1 MNGNSMVEQVNRL
14 VGNLLAANSV
24 VWLPDVGTLRVERQ
38 AARRLSRRE
47 VQPPVRLVNFS
58 SQRSGESLVDAIAR
72 AARCDQATA
81 EDIYARWLSRV
92 RTENGVVMEG
102 VGELKFKH
110 FTPDEAFDRR
120 LNPQGRRPMRV
131 HTPRRLDWSVWV
143 GLVAAV
149 LAVGGLVY
157 QFGLERNPLA
167 DIVREAFFIASSG
180 RPGPVLID
188 IPKDVQIAETEYAPA
203 AGEAL
208 AAGSVAED
216 AAAGEGGVV
225 AAGNDAAAATGNAAG
240 TIAAGAPAD
249 AAAKGAPTG
258 APAPRP
264 AEAANPSV
272 SAPAASA
279 PAASAQPSAQVAA
292 APEPAAPA
300 GEPLRMTSKRH
311 YVVLGVYSTLE
322 NAERAAAIAAKKE
335 PAMRCTVYRFGGKF
349 MVSPFESD
357 DVEAS
362 RQFMRAG
369 RSAFPE
375 MWVYSAK

>member
-102 VGELKFKH
+102 VGELKFKN

-120 LNPQGRRPMRV
+120 LNPQGRKPMRV

-157 QFGLERNPLA
+157 QFGLERNPL
-167 DIVREAFFIASSG
+167 DEPEPEFVGAS
-180 RPGPVLID
+180 V
-188 IPKDVQIAETEYAPA
+188 PA

-208 AAGSVAED
+208 AAGSAAE
-216 AAAGEGGVV
+216 AGGVI
-225 AAGNDAAAATGNAAG
+225 AAGNDAAANNAAG
-240 TIAAGAPAD
+240 ATAD

-279 PAASAQPSAQVAA
+279 QPSAQVAA
-292 APEPAAPA
+292 APKPAAPA
-300 GEPLRMTSKRH
+300 GEPVRMTSKRH

-322 NAERAAAIAAKKE
+322 NAERAAALAAKKE

>member
-102 VGELKFKH
+102 VGELKFKN

-157 QFGLERNPLA
+157 QFGLERNPL
-167 DIVREAFFIASSG
+167 DEPEAEFVEAS
-180 RPGPVLID
+180 V
-188 IPKDVQIAETEYAPA
+188 PA

-208 AAGSVAED
+208 AAGSAVED
-216 AAAGEGGVV
+216 AAAEAGGVV

-249 AAAKGAPTG
+249 AAAKGAPTD
-258 APAPRP
+258 APAPRS
-264 AEAANPSV
+264 AEAANPS
-272 SAPAASA
+272 ASA
-279 PAASAQPSAQVAA
+279 PATSAPSAAAQPSAQLAA
-292 APEPAAPA
+292 APKPAAPA

-322 NAERAAAIAAKKE
+322 NAERAAALAAKKE

>member
-58 SQRSGESLVDAIAR
+58 SQRSGEPLVDAIAR

-102 VGELKFKH
+102 VGELKFKN

-157 QFGLERNPLA
+157 QFGLERNPL
-167 DIVREAFFIASSG
+167 DEPEAEFVEVS
-180 RPGPVLID
+180 
-188 IPKDVQIAETEYAPA
+188 EPA

-208 AAGSVAED
+208 AAGSAVED
-216 AAAGEGGVV
+216 AAAEAGGVF

-240 TIAAGAPAD
+240 TNAAVAPAD
-249 AAAKGAPTG
+249 AAVKGAPTG
-258 APAPRP
+258 APAPRS

>member
-102 VGELKFKH
+102 VGELKFKN

-157 QFGLERNPLA
+157 QFGLERNPL
-167 DIVREAFFIASSG
+167 DEPEAEFVEVS
-180 RPGPVLID
+180 
-188 IPKDVQIAETEYAPA
+188 EPA

-225 AAGNDAAAATGNAAG
+225 ATGNDAAAATGNAAG

-258 APAPRP
+258 APAPRS

-292 APEPAAPA
+292 EPAAPA
-300 GEPLRMTSKRH
+300 GEPFRMTSKRH

>member
-38 AARRLSRRE
+38 AARRLSHRE

-102 VGELKFKH
+102 VGELKFKN

-157 QFGLERNPLA
+157 QFGLERNPL
-167 DIVREAFFIASSG
+167 DEPEAEFVEVS
-180 RPGPVLID
+180 
-188 IPKDVQIAETEYAPA
+188 EPA

-225 AAGNDAAAATGNAAG
+225 ATGNDAAAATGNAAG

-258 APAPRP
+258 APAPRS

-292 APEPAAPA
+292 EPAAPA
-300 GEPLRMTSKRH
+300 GEPFRMTSKRH

>member
-102 VGELKFKH
+102 VGELKFKN

-157 QFGLERNPLA
+157 QFGLERNPL
-167 DIVREAFFIASSG
+167 DEPEAEFVEAS
-180 RPGPVLID
+180 V
-188 IPKDVQIAETEYAPA
+188 PA

-225 AAGNDAAAATGNAAG
+225 ASGNDAAAATGNAAG

-249 AAAKGAPTG
+249 AAAKRAPTG
-258 APAPRP
+258 APAPRS

-292 APEPAAPA
+292 EPAAPA

>member
-92 RTENGVVMEG
+92 RTENGVAMEG
-102 VGELKFKH
+102 VGELKFKN

-120 LNPQGRRPMRV
+120 LNPQGRKPMRV

-157 QFGLERNPLA
+157 QFGLERNPL
-167 DIVREAFFIASSG
+167 DEPEPEFVGAS
-180 RPGPVLID
+180 V
-188 IPKDVQIAETEYAPA
+188 PA

-208 AAGSVAED
+208 AAGSAAE
-216 AAAGEGGVV
+216 AGGVI
-225 AAGNDAAAATGNAAG
+225 AAGNDAAANNAAG
-240 TIAAGAPAD
+240 ATAD

-272 SAPAASA
+272 SAPAAPAPSA
-279 PAASAQPSAQVAA
+279 AAQPSAQVAA
-292 APEPAAPA
+292 APKPAASV
-300 GEPLRMTSKRH
+300 GEPVRMTSKRH

-322 NAERAAAIAAKKE
+322 NAERAAALAAKKE
-335 PAMRCTVYRFGGKF
+335 PAMRCTVYRFGSKF

-369 RSAFPE
+369 RNAFPE
-375 MWVYSAK
+375 MWVYSAE

>member
-102 VGELKFKH
+102 VGELKFKN

-131 HTPRRLDWSVWV
+131 HMPRRLDWSVWV

-157 QFGLERNPLA
+157 QFGLERNPL
-167 DIVREAFFIASSG
+167 DE
-180 RPGPVLID
+180 P
-188 IPKDVQIAETEYAPA
+188 ETEFVEASVPA

-216 AAAGEGGVV
+216 AAAEAGGVV

-240 TIAAGAPAD
+240 TNAAVAPAD
-249 AAAKGAPTG
+249 AAVKGAPK
-258 APAPRP
+258 
-264 AEAANPSV
+264 
-272 SAPAASA
+272 
-279 PAASAQPSAQVAA
+279 
-292 APEPAAPA
+292 PAAPA

-322 NAERAAAIAAKKE
+322 NAERAAALAAKKE

>member
-102 VGELKFKH
+102 VGELKFKN
-110 FTPDEAFDRR
+110 FTPDKAFDRR

-157 QFGLERNPLA
+157 QFGLERNPL
-167 DIVREAFFIASSG
+167 DEPEAEFVEAS
-180 RPGPVLID
+180 V
-188 IPKDVQIAETEYAPA
+188 PA

-225 AAGNDAAAATGNAAG
+225 ATGNDAAAATGNAAG
-240 TIAAGAPAD
+240 TNAAVAPAD
-249 AAAKGAPTG
+249 AAVKGAPTG

>member
-1 MNGNSMVEQVNRL
+1 MSGNSMVEQVNRL

-102 VGELKFKH
+102 VGELKFKN

-131 HTPRRLDWSVWV
+131 HTLRRLDWSVWV

-157 QFGLERNPLA
+157 QFGLERNPL
-167 DIVREAFFIASSG
+167 DEPEAEFVEVS
-180 RPGPVLID
+180 
-188 IPKDVQIAETEYAPA
+188 EPA

-208 AAGSVAED
+208 AAGSAVED

-225 AAGNDAAAATGNAAG
+225 ATGNDAAAATGNAAG
-240 TIAAGAPAD
+240 TIAAVAPAD
-249 AAAKGAPTG
+249 AAVKGAPTG

-272 SAPAASA
+272 SAPATSA
-279 PAASAQPSAQVAA
+279 PSAAAQPSAQLAA
-292 APEPAAPA
+292 APKPAAPA

-322 NAERAAAIAAKKE
+322 NAERAAALAAKKE

>member
-14 VGNLLAANSV
+14 VGNLLAVNSV

-102 VGELKFKH
+102 VGELKFKN

-157 QFGLERNPLA
+157 QFGLERNPL
-167 DIVREAFFIASSG
+167 DEPEAEFVEAS
-180 RPGPVLID
+180 
-188 IPKDVQIAETEYAPA
+188 EPA

-208 AAGSVAED
+208 AAGSAVED
-216 AAAGEGGVV
+216 AAAEAGGVV
-225 AAGNDAAAATGNAAG
+225 ATGNDAAAATGNAAG

-272 SAPAASA
+272 SA

>member
-102 VGELKFKH
+102 VGELKFKN

-157 QFGLERNPLA
+157 QFGLERNPL
-167 DIVREAFFIASSG
+167 DEPEAEFVEVS
-180 RPGPVLID
+180 
-188 IPKDVQIAETEYAPA
+188 EPA

-208 AAGSVAED
+208 AAGSAVED
-216 AAAGEGGVV
+216 AAAEAGGVV

-240 TIAAGAPAD
+240 TNAAVAPAD

-258 APAPRP
+258 APAPRS
-264 AEAANPSV
+264 AEAANPS
-272 SAPAASA
+272 ASA
-279 PAASAQPSAQVAA
+279 PATSAPSAAAQPSAQLAA
-292 APEPAAPA
+292 APKPAAPA

-322 NAERAAAIAAKKE
+322 NAERAAALAAKKE

>member
-72 AARCDQATA
+72 AARCDQAMA

-102 VGELKFKH
+102 VGELKFKN
-110 FTPDEAFDRR
+110 FTPNEAFDRR

-157 QFGLERNPLA
+157 QFGLERNPL
-167 DIVREAFFIASSG
+167 DEPEAEFVEVS
-180 RPGPVLID
+180 
-188 IPKDVQIAETEYAPA
+188 EPA

-208 AAGSVAED
+208 AAGSAVED
-216 AAAGEGGVV
+216 AAAEAGGVV

-240 TIAAGAPAD
+240 TNAAVAPAD
-249 AAAKGAPTG
+249 AAVKGAPTG

-272 SAPAASA
+272 SAPATSA
-279 PAASAQPSAQVAA
+279 PSAAAQPSAQLAA
-292 APEPAAPA
+292 APKPAAPA

-322 NAERAAAIAAKKE
+322 NAERAAALAAKKE

>member
-102 VGELKFKH
+102 VGELKFKN

-157 QFGLERNPLA
+157 QFGLERNPL
-167 DIVREAFFIASSG
+167 DEPEAEFVEVS
-180 RPGPVLID
+180 
-188 IPKDVQIAETEYAPA
+188 EPA

-208 AAGSVAED
+208 AAGSAVED
-216 AAAGEGGVV
+216 AAAEAGGVV

-240 TIAAGAPAD
+240 TNAAVAPAD
-249 AAAKGAPTG
+249 AAVKGAPTG
-258 APAPRP
+258 APAPRS

-272 SAPAASA
+272 SA

>member
-102 VGELKFKH
+102 VGELKFKN

-120 LNPQGRRPMRV
+120 LNPQGRKPMRV
-131 HTPRRLDWSVWV
+131 HMLRRLDWSVWV

-157 QFGLERNPLA
+157 QFGLERNPL
-167 DIVREAFFIASSG
+167 DEPEAEFVEVS
-180 RPGPVLID
+180 
-188 IPKDVQIAETEYAPA
+188 EPA

-225 AAGNDAAAATGNAAG
+225 AGNDAAAATGNAAG
-240 TIAAGAPAD
+240 TNAAGAPAD

-292 APEPAAPA
+292 APKPAAPA

-322 NAERAAAIAAKKE
+322 NAERAAALAAKKE

>member
-102 VGELKFKH
+102 VGELKFKN

-131 HTPRRLDWSVWV
+131 HMPRRLDWSVWV

-157 QFGLERNPLA
+157 QFGLERNPL
-167 DIVREAFFIASSG
+167 DE
-180 RPGPVLID
+180 P
-188 IPKDVQIAETEYAPA
+188 ETEFVEASVPA

-216 AAAGEGGVV
+216 AAAEAGGVV
-225 AAGNDAAAATGNAAG
+225 AAGNDAAAATG
-240 TIAAGAPAD
+240 D
-249 AAAKGAPTG
+249 AAVKGAPTG
-258 APAPRP
+258 APAPRS
-264 AEAANPSV
+264 AEAANPS
-272 SAPAASA
+272 ASA
-279 PAASAQPSAQVAA
+279 PATSAPSAAAQPSAQLAA
-292 APEPAAPA
+292 APKPAAPA

-322 NAERAAAIAAKKE
+322 NAERAAALAAKKE

>member
-102 VGELKFKH
+102 VGELKFKN

-120 LNPQGRRPMRV
+120 LNPQGRKPMRV

-157 QFGLERNPLA
+157 QFGLERNPL
-167 DIVREAFFIASSG
+167 DEPEAELVEASG
-180 RPGPVLID
+180 
-188 IPKDVQIAETEYAPA
+188 PA

-216 AAAGEGGVV
+216 AVAGEGGVV
-225 AAGNDAAAATGNAAG
+225 AAGNDAAANNAAV
-240 TIAAGAPAD
+240 ALAD
-249 AAAKGAPTG
+249 GAAKGAPTS

-279 PAASAQPSAQVAA
+279 QPSAQVAA
-292 APEPAAPA
+292 APKPAAPV

-322 NAERAAAIAAKKE
+322 NAERAAALAAKKE
-335 PAMRCTVYRFGGKF
+335 PAMRCTVYRFGSKF

-369 RSAFPE
+369 RNAFPE

>member
-1 MNGNSMVEQVNRL
+1 MNGNSTVEQVNRL

-102 VGELKFKH
+102 VGELKFKN

-157 QFGLERNPLA
+157 QFGLERNPL
-167 DIVREAFFIASSG
+167 DEPEAEFVEAS
-180 RPGPVLID
+180 V
-188 IPKDVQIAETEYAPA
+188 PA

-225 AAGNDAAAATGNAAG
+225 ATGNDAAAATGNAAG

-249 AAAKGAPTG
+249 AAAKRAPTG
-258 APAPRP
+258 APAPRS

-279 PAASAQPSAQVAA
+279 QPSAQVAA
-292 APEPAAPA
+292 EPAAPA

>member
-102 VGELKFKH
+102 VGELKFKN

-157 QFGLERNPLA
+157 QFGLERNPL
-167 DIVREAFFIASSG
+167 DEPEAELVEAS
-180 RPGPVLID
+180 
-188 IPKDVQIAETEYAPA
+188 EPA

-208 AAGSVAED
+208 AAGSAVED
-216 AAAGEGGVV
+216 AAAGEGAVV

-240 TIAAGAPAD
+240 TNAAGAAVD
-249 AAAKGAPTG
+249 AAVKGTPTG

-292 APEPAAPA
+292 ARKPAAPA

-322 NAERAAAIAAKKE
+322 NAERAAALAAKKE

-362 RQFMRAG
+362 RQFMRVG

>member
-102 VGELKFKH
+102 VGELKFKN

-157 QFGLERNPLA
+157 QFGLERNSLDEP
-167 DIVREAFFIASSG
+167 EAEFVEAS
-180 RPGPVLID
+180 V
-188 IPKDVQIAETEYAPA
+188 PA

-216 AAAGEGGVV
+216 AAAEAGGVV
-225 AAGNDAAAATGNAAG
+225 AAGNDAAAATCNAAG
-240 TIAAGAPAD
+240 TITAGAPAD

>member
-102 VGELKFKH
+102 VGELKFKN

-157 QFGLERNPLA
+157 QFGLERNPL
-167 DIVREAFFIASSG
+167 DEPEAEFVEAS
-180 RPGPVLID
+180 V
-188 IPKDVQIAETEYAPA
+188 PA

-208 AAGSVAED
+208 AAGSAVED
-216 AAAGEGGVV
+216 AAAEAGGVV

-240 TIAAGAPAD
+240 TNAAVAPAD
-249 AAAKGAPTG
+249 AAVKGAPTG
-258 APAPRP
+258 APAPRS

-272 SAPAASA
+272 SA

-375 MWVYSAK
+375 MWIYSAK

>member
-72 AARCDQATA
+72 AARCDQTTA

-102 VGELKFKH
+102 VGELKFKN
-110 FTPDEAFDRR
+110 FTPDEAFDLR
-120 LNPQGRRPMRV
+120 LNPQGRKPMRV

-149 LAVGGLVY
+149 LAVGVLVY
-157 QFGLERNPLA
+157 QFGLERNSLDEP
-167 DIVREAFFIASSG
+167 EAEFIGASN
-180 RPGPVLID
+180 PTVD
-188 IPKDVQIAETEYAPA
+188 
-203 AGEAL
+203 EAL
-208 AAGSVAED
+208 AAGSVAEN

-225 AAGNDAAAATGNAAG
+225 AAGNNAAAATGNAAG
-240 TIAAGAPAD
+240 TNAAVASAD

-258 APAPRP
+258 VPAPRP
-264 AEAANPSV
+264 AEAANPS
-272 SAPAASA
+272 ASA

-292 APEPAAPA
+292 APKPAAPA

-322 NAERAAAIAAKKE
+322 NAERAAALAAKKE

-369 RSAFPE
+369 RNAFPE

>member
-92 RTENGVVMEG
+92 RTENGVAMEG
-102 VGELKFKH
+102 VGELKFKN

-120 LNPQGRRPMRV
+120 LNPQGRKPMRV
-131 HTPRRLDWSVWV
+131 HMPRRLDWSVWV

-157 QFGLERNPLA
+157 QFGLERNPL
-167 DIVREAFFIASSG
+167 DEPEAELVEASG
-180 RPGPVLID
+180 
-188 IPKDVQIAETEYAPA
+188 PA

-216 AAAGEGGVV
+216 AVAGEGGVV
-225 AAGNDAAAATGNAAG
+225 AGNDAAASTGNAAG
-240 TIAAGAPAD
+240 TNAAGATAD

-272 SAPAASA
+272 SAPDA
-279 PAASAQPSAQVAA
+279 PAPSAAAQPSAQVAA
-292 APEPAAPA
+292 APKPAAPA

-322 NAERAAAIAAKKE
+322 NAERAAALAAKKE

>member
-102 VGELKFKH
+102 VGELKFKN

-157 QFGLERNPLA
+157 QFGLERNPL
-167 DIVREAFFIASSG
+167 DEPEAEFVEVS
-180 RPGPVLID
+180 
-188 IPKDVQIAETEYAPA
+188 EPA

-208 AAGSVAED
+208 AAGSAVED
-216 AAAGEGGVV
+216 AAAEAGGVV
-225 AAGNDAAAATGNAAG
+225 AATGNAAG
-240 TIAAGAPAD
+240 TNAAVAPAD
-249 AAAKGAPTG
+249 AAVKGAPTG

>member
-47 VQPPVRLVNFS
+47 VQPPVRLVNIS

-102 VGELKFKH
+102 VGELKFKN

-157 QFGLERNPLA
+157 QFGLERNPL
-167 DIVREAFFIASSG
+167 DEPEAEFVEVS
-180 RPGPVLID
+180 
-188 IPKDVQIAETEYAPA
+188 EPA

-208 AAGSVAED
+208 AAGSAVED
-216 AAAGEGGVV
+216 AAAEAGGVF

-264 AEAANPSV
+264 AEAANPS
-272 SAPAASA
+272 ASA
-279 PAASAQPSAQVAA
+279 PATSAPSAAAQPSAQLAA

>member
-1 MNGNSMVEQVNRL
+1 
-14 VGNLLAANSV
+14 
-24 VWLPDVGTLRVERQ
+24 
-38 AARRLSRRE
+38 
-47 VQPPVRLVNFS
+47 
-58 SQRSGESLVDAIAR
+58 
-72 AARCDQATA
+72 
-81 EDIYARWLSRV
+81 
-92 RTENGVVMEG
+92 
-102 VGELKFKH
+102 
-110 FTPDEAFDRR
+110 
-120 LNPQGRRPMRV
+120 MRV

-157 QFGLERNPLA
+157 QFGLERNPL
-167 DIVREAFFIASSG
+167 DEPEAEFVEVS
-180 RPGPVLID
+180 
-188 IPKDVQIAETEYAPA
+188 EPA

-208 AAGSVAED
+208 AAGSAVED
-216 AAAGEGGVV
+216 AAAEAGGVF

-264 AEAANPSV
+264 AEAANPS
-272 SAPAASA
+272 ASA
-279 PAASAQPSAQVAA
+279 PATSAPSAAAQPSAQLAA

-322 NAERAAAIAAKKE
+322 NAERAAALAAKKE

>member
-102 VGELKFKH
+102 VGELKFKN

-120 LNPQGRRPMRV
+120 LNPQGRKPMRV

-157 QFGLERNPLA
+157 QFGLERNPL
-167 DIVREAFFIASSG
+167 DEPEAELVEAS
-180 RPGPVLID
+180 
-188 IPKDVQIAETEYAPA
+188 EPA

-208 AAGSVAED
+208 AAGSAVED
-216 AAAGEGGVV
+216 AAAEAGGVV

-240 TIAAGAPAD
+240 TNAAVAPAD

-272 SAPAASA
+272 SA

>member
-102 VGELKFKH
+102 VGELKFKN

-157 QFGLERNPLA
+157 QFGLERNPL
-167 DIVREAFFIASSG
+167 DEPEAEFVEVS
-180 RPGPVLID
+180 
-188 IPKDVQIAETEYAPA
+188 EPA

-225 AAGNDAAAATGNAAG
+225 ATGNDATAATGNAAG
-240 TIAAGAPAD
+240 TIAAGATAD

-258 APAPRP
+258 APAPRS
-264 AEAANPSV
+264 AEAANPSA

-279 PAASAQPSAQVAA
+279 PAASAQPSAQLAA
-292 APEPAAPA
+292 APKPAAPA

-322 NAERAAAIAAKKE
+322 NAERAAALAAKKE
-335 PAMRCTVYRFGGKF
+335 PAMHCTVYRFGGKF

>member
-24 VWLPDVGTLRVERQ
+24 VWLPDVGTLRVEHQ

-72 AARCDQATA
+72 AARCDQAMA

-102 VGELKFKH
+102 VGELKFKN
-110 FTPDEAFDRR
+110 FTPNEAFDRR

-157 QFGLERNPLA
+157 QFGLERNPL
-167 DIVREAFFIASSG
+167 DEPEAEFVEVS
-180 RPGPVLID
+180 
-188 IPKDVQIAETEYAPA
+188 EPA

-208 AAGSVAED
+208 AAGSAVED
-216 AAAGEGGVV
+216 AAAEAGGVV

-240 TIAAGAPAD
+240 TNAAVAPAD
-249 AAAKGAPTG
+249 AAVKGAPTG

>member
-102 VGELKFKH
+102 IGELKFKN

-157 QFGLERNPLA
+157 QFGLERNPL
-167 DIVREAFFIASSG
+167 DEPEAEFVEVS
-180 RPGPVLID
+180 
-188 IPKDVQIAETEYAPA
+188 EPA

-208 AAGSVAED
+208 AAGSAVED
-216 AAAGEGGVV
+216 AAAEAGGVV

-240 TIAAGAPAD
+240 TNAAVAPAD

-264 AEAANPSV
+264 AEAANPS
-272 SAPAASA
+272 ASA
-279 PAASAQPSAQVAA
+279 PAASAQPSAQLAA
-292 APEPAAPA
+292 APKPAAPA

-322 NAERAAAIAAKKE
+322 NAERAAALAAKKE

>member
-72 AARCDQATA
+72 AARCDQAMA

-102 VGELKFKH
+102 VGELKFKN
-110 FTPDEAFDRR
+110 FTPNEAFDRR

-157 QFGLERNPLA
+157 QFGLERNPL
-167 DIVREAFFIASSG
+167 DEPEAEFVEVS
-180 RPGPVLID
+180 
-188 IPKDVQIAETEYAPA
+188 EPA

-208 AAGSVAED
+208 AAGSAVED
-216 AAAGEGGVV
+216 AAAEAGGVV

-240 TIAAGAPAD
+240 TNAAVAPAD
-249 AAAKGAPTG
+249 AAVKGAPTG

-292 APEPAAPA
+292 APKPAAPA

-322 NAERAAAIAAKKE
+322 NAERAAALAAKKE

>member
-92 RTENGVVMEG
+92 RTEDGVAMEG
-102 VGELKFKH
+102 VGELKFKN

-157 QFGLERNPLA
+157 QFGLERNPL
-167 DIVREAFFIASSG
+167 DEPEAELVEAS
-180 RPGPVLID
+180 V
-188 IPKDVQIAETEYAPA
+188 PA

-216 AAAGEGGVV
+216 AAAEAGGVV
-225 AAGNDAAAATGNAAG
+225 AGNDAAAATGNAAG
-240 TIAAGAPAD
+240 TNAAGATAD
-249 AAAKGAPTG
+249 AAAEDTPTS

-264 AEAANPSV
+264 AEAADLP
-272 SAPAASA
+272 ASA
-279 PAASAQPSAQVAA
+279 PATSAPSAATQPSAQVAA
-292 APEPAAPA
+292 APKPAAPA

-322 NAERAAAIAAKKE
+322 NAERAAALAAKKE

>member
-102 VGELKFKH
+102 VGELKFKN

-157 QFGLERNPLA
+157 QFGLERNPL
-167 DIVREAFFIASSG
+167 DEPEAEFVEASG
-180 RPGPVLID
+180 
-188 IPKDVQIAETEYAPA
+188 PA

-240 TIAAGAPAD
+240 TNAAGATAD
-249 AAAKGAPTG
+249 AAAEDTPTS

-264 AEAANPSV
+264 AEAANPS
-272 SAPAASA
+272 ASA

-292 APEPAAPA
+292 APMPAAPA

-322 NAERAAAIAAKKE
+322 NAERAAALAAKKE

>member
-102 VGELKFKH
+102 VGELKFKN

-157 QFGLERNPLA
+157 QFGLERNPL
-167 DIVREAFFIASSG
+167 DEPEAEFVEVS
-180 RPGPVLID
+180 
-188 IPKDVQIAETEYAPA
+188 EPA

-208 AAGSVAED
+208 AAGSAVED

-225 AAGNDAAAATGNAAG
+225 ATGNDAAAATGNAAG

-258 APAPRP
+258 APAPRS
-264 AEAANPSV
+264 AEAANPS
-272 SAPAASA
+272 ASA
-279 PAASAQPSAQVAA
+279 PATSAPSAAAQPSAQLAA
-292 APEPAAPA
+292 APKPAAPA

-322 NAERAAAIAAKKE
+322 NAERAAALAAKKE

>member
-102 VGELKFKH
+102 VGELKFKN

-157 QFGLERNPLA
+157 QFGLERNPL
-167 DIVREAFFIASSG
+167 DEPEAEFVEAS
-180 RPGPVLID
+180 V
-188 IPKDVQIAETEYAPA
+188 PA

-216 AAAGEGGVV
+216 AVAGEGGVV
-225 AAGNDAAAATGNAAG
+225 ATGNDAAAATCNAAG

-258 APAPRP
+258 APAPRS
-264 AEAANPSV
+264 AEAANPS
-272 SAPAASA
+272 ASA
-279 PAASAQPSAQVAA
+279 PATSAPSAAAQPSAQLAA
-292 APEPAAPA
+292 APKPAAPA

-322 NAERAAAIAAKKE
+322 NAERAAALAAKKE

>member
-102 VGELKFKH
+102 VGELKFKN

-157 QFGLERNPLA
+157 QFGLERNPL
-167 DIVREAFFIASSG
+167 DEPEAEFVEVS
-180 RPGPVLID
+180 
-188 IPKDVQIAETEYAPA
+188 EPA

-208 AAGSVAED
+208 AAGSAVED
-216 AAAGEGGVV
+216 AAAEAGGVV

-240 TIAAGAPAD
+240 TNAAVAPAD
-249 AAAKGAPTG
+249 AAVKGAPTG

-264 AEAANPSV
+264 AEAANPS
-272 SAPAASA
+272 ASA
-279 PAASAQPSAQVAA
+279 PATSAPSAAAQPSAQVAA

>member
-102 VGELKFKH
+102 VGELKFKN

-120 LNPQGRRPMRV
+120 LNPQGRKPMRV

-157 QFGLERNPLA
+157 QFGLERNPL
-167 DIVREAFFIASSG
+167 DEPEPEFVGAS
-180 RPGPVLID
+180 V
-188 IPKDVQIAETEYAPA
+188 PA
-203 AGEAL
+203 AGEA
-208 AAGSVAED
+208 
-216 AAAGEGGVV
+216 GGVI
-225 AAGNDAAAATGNAAG
+225 AAGNDAAANNAAG
-240 TIAAGAPAD
+240 ATAD

-279 PAASAQPSAQVAA
+279 QPSAQVAA
-292 APEPAAPA
+292 APKPAAPV

-322 NAERAAAIAAKKE
+322 NAERAAALAAKKE

-369 RSAFPE
+369 RNAFPE

>member
-1 MNGNSMVEQVNRL
+1 M
-14 VGNLLAANSV
+14 
-24 VWLPDVGTLRVERQ
+24 
-38 AARRLSRRE
+38 
-47 VQPPVRLVNFS
+47 RLVNFS

-102 VGELKFKH
+102 VGELKFKN

-157 QFGLERNPLA
+157 QFGLERNPL
-167 DIVREAFFIASSG
+167 DEPEAEFVEAS
-180 RPGPVLID
+180 V
-188 IPKDVQIAETEYAPA
+188 PA

-225 AAGNDAAAATGNAAG
+225 ATGNDAAAATGNAAG
-240 TIAAGAPAD
+240 TNAAVAPAD

-264 AEAANPSV
+264 AEAANPSA

-279 PAASAQPSAQVAA
+279 PAASAQPSAQLAA
-292 APEPAAPA
+292 APKPAARPV
-300 GEPLRMTSKRH
+300 S
-311 YVVLGVYSTLE
+311 
-322 NAERAAAIAAKKE
+322 
-335 PAMRCTVYRFGGKF
+335 RF
-349 MVSPFESD
+349 
-357 DVEAS
+357 A
-362 RQFMRAG
+362 
-369 RSAFPE
+369 
-375 MWVYSAK
+375 